1 MISAPEGRKSLSE
14 SFAPPGLRSKMTPPP
29 GLRPGLHSVA
39 APRLNT
45 GAIDGNPEVVAEVGA
60 RAAVLFIFVGSDA
73 HPVPDKRIWAD
84 AGALSTAITSKAI
97 HIESSYRPGGNIS
110 LQENL
115 LRWKEL

>member
-73 HPVPDKRIWAD
+73 HPVPRQKNLGRCW
-84 AGALSTAITSKAI
+84 STQHRHHQQSNPHRKFISA
-97 HIESSYRPGGNIS
+97 PGGIYHF
-110 LQENL
+110 
-115 LRWKEL
+115 RKIY